1 MMTFA
6 ISSFSETLGWSAYYF
21 VLSEFNQ
28 ATARD
33 YCEETWGAHPIRIE
47 TIEEY
52 NNITAILNAN
62 ASKN

>member
-1 MMTFA
+1 MITFA
-6 ISSFSETLGWSAYYF
+6 ISSGSTYHFILAPYT
-21 VLSEFNQ
+21 Q
-28 ATARD
+28 AGARKL
-33 YCEETWGAHPIRIE
+33 CGEMGAHPIRIE